1 MTIAPDKPRLTVEDA
16 RSLGP
21 LIQRYADQIDE
32 TRELPRPLFEAL
44 ADAGLFHMVVPRS
57 LGGAEVDLPTY
68 LDVLEE
74 IGKFDA
80 STAWCINQASSF
92 VTFAPCFSADVARL
106 IFVDTPR
113 SVVANTPAPTATAI
127 AVPGG
132 YRVTGRHGYGTG
144 CHHASWMA
152 SRGTVVVDGQPQ
164 KLPDGRPD
172 IRYFMLPVQEAELL
186 DTWKVRGLRGT
197 GTHHWTVT
205 DVFVPEERT
214 IAWDILPPPGSGAI
228 YVMPRQMLAA
238 AGDAATALG
247 VARSC
252 LQAFIELAGG
262 KQAASSSSL
271 LRDEALVQFDV
282 GHAEAELRS
291 SKALLDQ
298 TAREVW
304 AAMVE
309 TDALTLDQRA
319 SMRLA
324 AVHAIR
330 KAAGVVDTIYN
341 AAGAT
346 AVLESHPIQRHFQDI
361 HVITQHMQSRR
372 SHYELVGKV
381 LLGFEPESNFL

>member
-1 MTIAPDKPRLTVEDA
+1 MTIAPDKPRLWVQAA
-16 RSLGP
+16 RDLGP
-21 LIQRYADQIDE
+21 MITRYAAEIDE

-44 ADAGLFHMVVPRS
+44 ADAGFFHMVLPRS
-57 LGGAEVDLPTY
+57 LGGDEIDLPTY
-68 LDVLEE
+68 LEVLEE
-74 IGKFDA
+74 ISLYDA

-92 VTFAPCFSADVARL
+92 VTFAPCFTPDVARL

-113 SVVANTPAPTATAI
+113 GVVANTPAPTATAI
-127 AVPGG
+127 PVEGG

-152 SRGTVVVDGQPQ
+152 SRGQVIVDGQPR
-164 KLPDGRPD
+164 KLPDGTPD
-172 IRYFMLPVQEAELL
+172 IRYFMVPVQETELL

-205 DVFVPEERT
+205 DAFVPEERT
-214 IAWDILPPPGSGAI
+214 VSPEAVAAPGTGAI
-228 YVMPRQMLAA
+228 YVIPRQMLAA

-247 VARSC
+247 VARAC
-252 LQAFIELAGG
+252 MNEFLNLAGA
-262 KQAASSSSL
+262 KQAASASSV
-271 LRDEALVQFDV
+271 LREEALVQFDV
-282 GHAEAELRS
+282 GFAEAELRS
-291 SKALLDQ
+291 SKALLAQ

-309 TDALTLDQRA
+309 TDEMSLEHRA

-330 KAAGVVDTIYN
+330 KATAVVDTIYN

-346 AVLESHPIQRHFQDI
+346 AVLESHPIQRQFQDI

-381 LLGFEPESNFL
+381 LLGFRPESNFL

>member
-1 MTIAPDKPRLTVEDA
+1 MTLAPNKPRLWVQTA
-16 RSLGP
+16 RDLGP
-21 LIQRYADQIDE
+21 LIQSYADQIDE
-32 TRELPRPLFEAL
+32 TRELPRPLFEAV
-44 ADAGLFHMVVPRS
+44 ADAGFFHMVVPRA
-57 LGGAEVDLPTY
+57 LGGPEVDLPTY

-92 VTFAPCFSADVARL
+92 VTYAPCFPVNVARL

-127 AVPGG
+127 PVPGG
-132 YRVTGRHGYGTG
+132 YRITGRHGFGTG

-152 SRGTVVVDGQPQ
+152 SRGHVMVDGQPRT
-164 KLPDGRPD
+164 LPNGKPD
-172 IRYFMLPVQEAELL
+172 MRYFMLPVQDAVLL
-186 DTWKVRGLRGT
+186 DTWKARGLRGT

-205 DVFVPEERT
+205 DVFVPEELT
-214 IAWDILPPPGSGAI
+214 LSPDEVAAPGYGPL
-228 YVMPRQMLAA
+228 YVIPRQMLAA

-252 LQAFIELAGG
+252 LDTFIQVATG
-262 KQAASSSSL
+262 KQAASASGQ

-282 GHAEAELRS
+282 GLAEAELRS

-298 TAREVW
+298 TAREIW
-304 AAMVE
+304 AAIVE
-309 TDALTLDQRA
+309 TDAMTLEQRA
-319 SMRLA
+319 ALRLA

-330 KAAGVVDTIYN
+330 KSAAVVDTIYN

-381 LLGFEPESNFL
+381 LLGFTPESNFL